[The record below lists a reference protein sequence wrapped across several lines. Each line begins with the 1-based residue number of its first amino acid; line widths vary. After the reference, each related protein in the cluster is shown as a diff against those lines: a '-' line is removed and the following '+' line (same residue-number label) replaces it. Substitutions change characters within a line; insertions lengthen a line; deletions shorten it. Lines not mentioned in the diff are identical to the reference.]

1 LPPLDSI
8 SIASFLATSGLVFNF
23 MRFSL
28 HDGPGLRTTVFFK
41 GCPLN
46 CPWCHNP
53 ESQSFQPEAMYVSDR
68 CISCQTCCSVCGS
81 GALHW
86 DNGPQRNSAR
96 CTFCGACAEAC
107 PAEARKLV
115 GKRIQVADLMEEIRH
130 DIAFFDESGG
140 GVTFSGGEPLAQP
153 QFLEAA
159 LAVCKSEGIHTVVD
173 TCGYAPSAVIRRIMP
188 YVDEFLFDLKLADD
202 ARHRQVVGVS
212 NALILENLGIIAR
225 EHAAVAVRIPV
236 IPGINDDEDNL
247 EQSFRLLGELGLSKV
262 DLLRYHASGMEK
274 YNRLSL
280 AYRLTDVKPPTA
292 QRMQEIA
299 ERFSCRG
306 FQIRIGG

>member
-1 LPPLDSI
+1 
-8 SIASFLATSGLVFNF
+8 

-28 HDGPGLRTTVFFK
+28 HDGPGLRTTVFLK
-41 GCPLN
+41 GCPLR

-53 ESQSFQPEAMYVSDR
+53 ESQSYQSEAMYASDR
-68 CISCQTCCSVCGS
+68 CISCLACCSVCES

-86 DNGPQRNSAR
+86 DHGPERDPAR
-96 CTFCGACAEAC
+96 CTLCGACSEAC

-115 GKRIQVADLMEEIRH
+115 GKQIPVRELIKEIRR

-247 EQSFRLLGELGLSKV
+247 EQSFRLLGELGLSNV
-262 DLLRYHASGMEK
+262 DLLPYHASAMEK
-274 YNRLSL
+274 YRRLSL
-280 AYRLTDVKPPTA
+280 AYRLTDVKSPA
-292 QRMQEIA
+292 AARMQEIA
-299 ERFSCRG
+299 ARFACRG